1 MLCLRD
7 SDTRHTIY
15 FLDNYCGKFY
25 FSLVRIFSTMSQEFR
40 VLKIQEQVFT
50 FLLFTTL
57 IIIKI
62 AI

>member
-1 MLCLRD
+1 MLCLKD
-7 SDTRHTIY
+7 SDTTHTIY
-15 FLDNYCGKFY
+15 FLDSYCGKFY

-40 VLKIQEQVFT
+40 ALKIQEQVFT